1 MAMERKTKIVATLG
15 PATDSPEMITK
26 LIERG
31 LNVARFNFSH
41 GTHEDHARRFKLV
54 REIADSLDTP
64 IAIMQDI
71 QGPKIRVGE
80 FPDGSIVLEEG
91 ATVTLLPGSGMGTD
105 ERIHIAYLEDVSM
118 QVGGSVLLAD
128 GLIELE
134 AVTVSDAQITAIVKE
149 GGVLK
154 DHKGAAFPGARTT
167 VPVVTPKDEDDLE
180 FGARLGFDLLAAS
193 FVNSGRD
200 IRAVREVAG
209 PMPIIAKIE
218 TAVGYMHLEDILTEA
233 AGAMV
238 ARGDLGVELSLE
250 SVPRAQRE
258 ILAQT
263 NAAGKI
269 SITATEMLESMISA
283 PRPTR
288 AEVTDVYRSVL
299 DGTDAVMLSAET
311 AIGAFPTR
319 AVNAMAV
326 ICAEAERAGD
336 WGRAAHI
343 SNLAEGAAFASATA
357 EASVDTA
364 DRLGLSTIV
373 AFTESG
379 TTARLLSKYRPRAD
393 VFAFTPMVH
402 TYRRMAAYGGIRPM
416 LLDRVHST
424 DDMIASAEAR
434 LLEDGLV
441 EFGEGVIMVAGV
453 PPNQQ
458 ASTNLMKLHVIGS
471 GDVLHPHDPTEVPP
485 PSA

>member
-1 MAMERKTKIVATLG
+1 MKRKTKIIATLG
-15 PATDSPEMITK
+15 PASDSPEVIRL

-31 LNVARFNFSH
+31 MNVARFNFSH
-41 GTHEDHARRFKLV
+41 GSHEDHARRFRLV
-54 REIADSLDTP
+54 RDIADSLDVP
-64 IAIMQDI
+64 VAIMQDI

-80 FPDGSIVLEEG
+80 FPDGQVELVRGS
-91 ATVTLLPGSGMGTD
+91 TVTLLPGSGLGS
-105 ERIHIAYLEDVSM
+105 ESRVHVAYLENVTM
-118 QVGGSVLLAD
+118 EVGGKILLAD
-128 GLIELE
+128 GLIELH
-134 AVTVSDAQITAIVKE
+134 ATKVSDDGVAALVIE
-149 GGVLK
+149 GGILK

-167 VPVVTPKDEDDLE
+167 VPVVTTKDEDDLA
-180 FGARLGFDLLAAS
+180 FGQSLGFDLLAAS
-193 FVNSGRD
+193 FVSSGRD
-200 IRAVREVAG
+200 IRSVRDVAG
-209 PMPIIAKIE
+209 DLPIIAKIE
-218 TAVGYMHLEDILTEA
+218 TALGYLHLDDILTEA

-250 SVPRAQRE
+250 SVPRAQTE
-258 ILAQT
+258 ILSKT

-288 AEVTDVYRSVL
+288 AEVTDVYRSVI

-311 AIGAFPTR
+311 AIGSYPDR
-319 AVNAMAV
+319 AVRAMDV
-326 ICAEAERAGD
+326 ICSEAEIAPE

-343 SNLAEGAAFASATA
+343 SNLSEGAVFASATA

-379 TTARLLSKYRPRAD
+379 TTARLLSKYRPKAD
-393 VFAFTPMVH
+393 VFAFTPIVA

-416 LLDRVHST
+416 MLDRVHST
-424 DDMIASAEAR
+424 DDMIAAAEKR

-441 EFGEGVIMVAGV
+441 ERGEGVIMVAGV

-458 ASTNLMKLHVIGS
+458 SSTNVMKLHVIGS
-471 GDVLHPHDPTEVPP
+471 GDVLHPV
-485 PSA
+485 